1 MNEQRVALLR
11 DGAIAFIEIRRPERH
26 NALDVE
32 TALALLAT
40 CRQLGPE
47 AGVRAVVLSGQ
58 GASFGVGGDLNELRA
73 GGAAAARNIIEP
85 LHEAAMLLAE
95 VDAPVIAKLRG
106 IVAGGSMS
114 LALGCDLAIA
124 SEGARFN
131 FAYTNIGTTAD
142 VGGSWHLPRIVG
154 LRRAMQI
161 ALLNETLDASQAL
174 ALGLVNKVVPDEML
188 DAEVAV
194 LANTLASGPTR
205 AFGRMKRLLRQSG
218 TSGLRDH
225 LAVELET
232 FADSAG
238 TSDFVEAIEARLGKR
253 APRFVGS

>member
-32 TALALLAT
+32 TAQALLAT
-40 CRQLGPE
+40 CRQLGRE

-142 VGGSWHLPRIVG
+142 VGGAWHLPRIVG

-174 ALGLVNKVVPDEML
+174 ALGLVNKVVPDDGL
-188 DAEVAV
+188 DADVAA
-194 LANTLASGPTR
+194 LASRLASGPTQ
-205 AFGRMKRLLRQSG
+205 ALGRMKRLLRQSG
-218 TSGLRDH
+218 ASGLRDH

-232 FADSAG
+232 FVDSAG

-253 APRFVGS
+253 EPRFVGA